1 MRKVIRMKL
10 RELNDEIKRI
20 KAEYEPDRKQAW
32 EHHKLV
38 SGALRAELEPLEA
51 ELERRKREIV
61 ERNLP
66 ESDEFRYMRRKDYK
80 VDLERLGDE
89 YFMRV
94 PDFDKIEAE
103 LKASEWTKPIEGVEV
118 FVKKSVV
125 IK

>member
-1 MRKVIRMKL
+1 MKL
-10 RELNDEIKRI
+10 RELNEEIKRI

-61 ERNLP
+61 EQNLP
-66 ESDEFRYMRRKDYK
+66 ETDEFRYLKRKDYRVELDK
-80 VDLERLGDE
+80 LSDE
-89 YFMRV
+89 YTMII

-103 LKASEWTKPIEGVEV
+103 LKASEWTKPIKGVEV

-125 IK
+125 IKG